1 MKSFDYFVK
10 TCEGI
15 HARPATL
22 IVSKAKEYK
31 SEITI
36 TNKEKTVDAKR
47 MIAVM
52 SLNAKQGDSLKIIIK
67 GEDEDVAYA
76 ELLILFK
83 ENI

>member
-22 IVSKAKEYK
+22 IVSKAKEFK
-31 SEITI
+31 SEITL

-52 SLNAKQGDSLKIIIK
+52 SLNAKLGDSLKVVIN
-67 GEDEDVAYA
+67 GDDEDVAYD
-76 ELLILFK
+76 ELYMLFK